1 MVKLDFLHELTPQT
15 KSLSVVEATETRA
28 GAEDGPA
35 GGIEESMLSYELTLN
50 NKSKVLLNV
59 YVVYSVPTEEVAED
73 GKPVYT
79 WKLVKRGY
87 CKRGCKGPIL
97 KAIQRFG
104 KLGRRCSEIWSSTNY
119 NTKQLQQAAN
129 SKDHRFL
136 FISIDEACT
145 HVAMGDKKTRFRL
158 LFSVDDA
165 STGERIG
172 SAVSAPIRVLANND
186 APNGAAYIN
195 MPVPLTDGWEGW
207 DSPLALRQRTVLP
220 EAMTENAPTT
230 PDGSAGS
237 GASDSDILPG
247 FATKRSRGS
256 NKGAAAAAGRWRAGD
271 AAAGPIHPKKRAK
284 QLAASGIL
292 SDASNILIT
301 PMSTKVKVEKGS
313 PLAVEGP
320 PDPLPHLHRDGEG
333 EHDECDAP
341 PRGPGFVQPDK
352 RGAALLPP
360 AGHAQRPG
368 GGRHV
373 QPGEPPGHGIPPSH
387 ADHAGHAAAAGEQH
401 GRGRG
406 DRRKEV
412 SG

>member
-104 KLGRRCSEIWSSTNY
+104 KVGRRCSEIWSSTNY

-195 MPVPLTDGWEGW
+195 MPVPLP
-207 DSPLALRQRTVLP
+207 SSSMPVPLPSSSFRPSRTYKVWSEQEDLAFVEAHKALGD
-220 EAMTENAPTT
+220 NW
-230 PDGSAGS
+230 
-237 GASDSDILPG
+237 GAIAERMPG
-247 FATKRSRGS
+247 RDYRSIYY
-256 NKGAAAAAGRWRAGD
+256 RW
-271 AAAGPIHPKKRAK
+271 KY
-284 QLAASGIL
+284 IL
-292 SDASNILIT
+292 SQKSKSVLKDYRLR
-301 PMSTKVKVEKGS
+301 VE
-313 PLAVEGP
+313 VE
-320 PDPLPHLHRDGEG
+320 R
-333 EHDECDAP
+333 
-341 PRGPGFVQPDK
+341 
-352 RGAALLPP
+352 
-360 AGHAQRPG
+360 AQ
-368 GGRHV
+368 
-373 QPGEPPGHGIPPSH
+373 QKAQE
-387 ADHAGHAAAAGEQH
+387 
-401 GRGRG
+401 RG
-406 DRRKEV
+406 DLV
-412 SG
+412 SGRA